1 VSEDLAFALLTE
13 GVNNGS
19 FSLSIFASD
28 RDEYAQGSAFGL
40 TTGTGLPD
48 AWTPFGGARDLAF
61 RTEWAYLPRCDPN
74 QGLEPSQAG
83 VFRGA
88 RLPSF
93 YANDL
98 PIRRFECVRATTGH
112 LETDVACY

>member
-19 FSLSIFASD
+19 FKLSIFASD

-40 TTGTGLPD
+40 ATRTGLSG
-48 AWTPFGGARDLAF
+48 AWTPFGGARDLTF
-61 RTEWAYLPRCDPN
+61 RTEWAFLPRCDPN
-74 QGLEPSQAG
+74 KGFEPGS
-83 VFRGA
+83 VVPDTGA

-98 PIRRFECVRATTGH
+98 PLRRFFDCVRKRLATPN
-112 LETDVACY
+112 